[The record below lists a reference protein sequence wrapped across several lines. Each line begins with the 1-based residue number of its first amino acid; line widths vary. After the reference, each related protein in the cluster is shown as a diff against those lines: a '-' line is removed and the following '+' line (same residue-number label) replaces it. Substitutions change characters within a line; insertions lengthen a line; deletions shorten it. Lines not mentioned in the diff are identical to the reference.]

1 MSKACT
7 KGGRSAEAPMSS
19 IESLIFLLGAAAL
32 LAQLARILKVPYP
45 VFLVLGG
52 LLIGLAPGL
61 PTVAISPEI
70 VFLVFL
76 PPLLNYAAFFSSPR
90 DLRRHLR
97 PLLALAIGLVLF
109 TTAAIALIAHTLI
122 GLPWAAAFV
131 LGAILAPT
139 DPVAAEAIFRRLGV
153 PGRVSTIVGGESL
166 VNDGTGLVAFRL
178 AVAAVVT
185 GTFSVWEAG
194 LDFLLVG
201 GGGIVLGLILA
212 WLVLP
217 LWKRVSDPSIFI
229 ALSLLTPYAVYV
241 LAEEVLHA
249 SGILAVVSYG
259 LYRGWRDPSLFPNA
273 STRIQNISFWN
284 MLVFLLESLLFVL
297 VGQQLPA
304 ILGSLSEYSVAQV
317 LIYAALVYA
326 ALLGTRF
333 LWFFTTPYLHPVFDR
348 LLRNRYLRAPWQERL
363 VMVWSGMRGAVSL
376 AAALSVPLVTDT
388 GEAFPARDLILLLT
402 FSAILLTLVLQG
414 LTLGPLIGW
423 LRLEGDEEADKLTE
437 LKARLEGAH
446 AALERLEQL
455 RKAELVSPSAEERMR
470 EYNEERIQRYESGLQ
485 EGGSTQEYTESSAA
499 WRNWRRELLA
509 AEREAI
515 VSLRDRGEISPEVM
529 RRIQRDLDLE
539 ESRIGG

>member
-1 MSKACT
+1 
-7 KGGRSAEAPMSS
+7 
-19 IESLIFLLGAAAL
+19 
-32 LAQLARILKVPYP
+32 
-45 VFLVLGG
+45 
-52 LLIGLAPGL
+52 
-61 PTVAISPEI
+61 
-70 VFLVFL
+70 
-76 PPLLNYAAFFSSPR
+76 
-90 DLRRHLR
+90 
-97 PLLALAIGLVLF
+97 
-109 TTAAIALIAHTLI
+109 
-122 GLPWAAAFV
+122 
-131 LGAILAPT
+131 
-139 DPVAAEAIFRRLGV
+139 
-153 PGRVSTIVGGESL
+153 
-166 VNDGTGLVAFRL
+166 
-178 AVAAVVT
+178 
-185 GTFSVWEAG
+185 
-194 LDFLLVG
+194 
-201 GGGIVLGLILA
+201 LGLIFA
-212 WLVLP
+212 RIVLP
-217 LWKRVSDPSIFI
+217 LWKRVTDPSIFI

-241 LAEEVLHA
+241 LAEEVLHV

-259 LYRGWRDPSLFPNA
+259 LYRGWTDPSLFPNA

-304 ILGSLSEYSVAQV
+304 ILEGLSEYAVTQV

-326 ALLGTRF
+326 ALLGARF

-348 LLRNRYLRAPWQERL
+348 LLRNRCLGAPWQERL

-376 AAALSVPLVTDT
+376 AAALAVPLVTDA
-388 GEAFPARDLILLLT
+388 GEAFPGRELILLT
-402 FSAILLTLVLQG
+402 FSAILATLVLQG

-423 LRLEGDEEADKLTE
+423 LRLEGDEEADKLVE

-455 RKAELVSPSAEERMR
+455 RKDEVVSPSAEERIR

-515 VSLRDRGEISPEVM
+515 VALRDRGEISPEIM

>member
-1 MSKACT
+1 
-7 KGGRSAEAPMSS
+7 MSS

-76 PPLLNYAAFFSSPR
+76 PPLLNYAAFFSSPQ

-153 PGRVSTIVGGESL
+153 PERVSTIVGGESL
-166 VNDGTGLVAFRL
+166 VNDGTGLVAYRL

-185 GTFSVWEAG
+185 GAFSLWEAG

-212 WLVLP
+212 WVLLP
-217 LWKRVSDPSIFI
+217 LWKRVTDTSIFI
-229 ALSLLTPYAVYV
+229 ALSVLTPYAVYV
-241 LAEEVLHA
+241 LAEEVVHV

-259 LYRGWRDPSLFPNA
+259 LYRGWKDPSLFPNA

-297 VGQQLPA
+297 VGQQLPNT
-304 ILGSLSEYSVAQV
+304 IEGLSEYSVAQV

-326 ALLGTRF
+326 TLVGARF
-333 LWFFTTPYLHPVFDR
+333 FWFFTTPYLHPVFDR

-376 AAALSVPLVTDT
+376 AAALAVPLVTDT
-388 GEAFPARDLILLLT
+388 GDAFPGRDLILLLT
-402 FSAILLTLVLQG
+402 FSAILATLVFQG

-423 LRLEGDEEADKLTE
+423 LRLEGDEEAETLAE
-437 LKARLEGAH
+437 LKARREGAY

-455 RKAELVSPSAEERMR
+455 GKEELVSPSALERMV
-470 EYNEERIQRYESGLQ
+470 EYNEERIQRYEAGIQ
-485 EGGSTQEYTESSAA
+485 AGGPTQEYTESSSA
-499 WRNWRRELLA
+499 WRNWRRELIA

>member
-1 MSKACT
+1 MS
-7 KGGRSAEAPMSS
+7 P

-153 PGRVSTIVGGESL
+153 PERVSTIVGGESL
-166 VNDGTGLVAFRL
+166 INDGTGLVAYRL

-212 WLVLP
+212 WLILP

-229 ALSLLTPYAVYV
+229 ALSLLTPYAVYII
-241 LAEEVLHA
+241 AEEVLHA

-273 STRIQNISFWN
+273 STRLQNISFWN

-348 LLRNRYLRAPWQERL
+348 LLRNRYLGAPWQERL
-363 VMVWSGMRGAVSL
+363 VMVWSGMRGGVSL
-376 AAALSVPLVTDT
+376 AAALAVPLVTDT
-388 GEAFPARDLILLLT
+388 GESFPARDLILLLT
-402 FSAILLTLVLQG
+402 FSVILATLVLQG
-414 LTLGPLIGW
+414 PSLGGLIRS
-423 LRLEGDEEADKLTE
+423 LRLRGDEEADALVE
-437 LKARLEGAH
+437 LKGRLKAAQ
-446 AALERLEQL
+446 AALDRLEQL
-455 RKAELVSPSAEERMR
+455 YNDEQVPLDAQERMR
-470 EYNEERIQRYESGLQ
+470 EHYEERIQRYEAGLQ
-485 EGGSTQEYTESSAA
+485 AGGTSEEYAESSAA
-499 WRNWRRELLA
+499 WRDWRRELLT

-515 VSLRDRGEISPEVM
+515 VSMRDRGQLPPEVM

-539 ESRIGG
+539 EARIGG

>member
-1 MSKACT
+1 M
-7 KGGRSAEAPMSS
+7 GQ

-32 LAQLARILKVPYP
+32 LAQLARVLGVPYP

-52 LLIGLAPGL
+52 LLIGFVPGL
-61 PTVAISPEI
+61 PTVEISPEI
-70 VFLVFL
+70 IFLVFL
-76 PPLLNYAAFFSSPR
+76 PPLLSYAAFFSSPR
-90 DLRRHLR
+90 DLRRHLGS
-97 PLLALAIGLVLF
+97 LLALAIGLVLF
-109 TTAAIALIAHTLI
+109 TTVAIALIAHALI

-166 VNDGTGLVAFRL
+166 VNDGTGLVAYRL

-185 GTFSVWEAG
+185 GAFSLWEAG

-201 GGGIVLGLILA
+201 GGGIILGLILA
-212 WLVLP
+212 RIVLP
-217 LWKRVSDPSIFI
+217 WWKRVREPPIFI

-241 LAEEVLHA
+241 LAEEVLHV

-259 LYRGWRDPSLFPNA
+259 LYRGWRDPSLFPDA

-284 MLVFLLESLLFVL
+284 LLVFLLESLLFVL

-304 ILGSLSEYSVAQV
+304 ILEGLSEYSVAQV

-326 ALLGTRF
+326 TLVGARF
-333 LWFFTTPYLHPVFDR
+333 FWFFTTPYLHPVFDR

-376 AAALSVPLVTDT
+376 AAALAVPLITDT
-388 GEAFPARDLILLLT
+388 GDAFPGRDLILFLT
-402 FSAILLTLVLQG
+402 FSAILATLVLQG

-423 LRLEGDEEADKLTE
+423 LRLEGDEEAETLAE

-455 RKAELVSPSAEERMR
+455 RKEELVTPSAEERMR
-470 EYNEERIQRYESGLQ
+470 EYNEERIRRYESGLQ
-485 EGGSTQEYTESSAA
+485 QGGTTQEYTESSST

-515 VSLRDRGEISPEVM
+515 ISLRDRGEISPEVM
-529 RRIQRDLDLE
+529 RRVQRDLDLE

>member
-1 MSKACT
+1 MD
-7 KGGRSAEAPMSS
+7 P

-52 LLIGLAPGL
+52 LLIGFVPGL
-61 PTVAISPEI
+61 PTVEISPEI

-76 PPLLNYAAFFSSPR
+76 PPLLNYAAFFSSPQ

-109 TTAAIALIAHTLI
+109 TTVIIALIAHTLI

-139 DPVAAEAIFRRLGV
+139 DPVAAEAIFRRMGV

-166 VNDGTGLVAFRL
+166 VNDGTGLVAYRL
-178 AVAAVVT
+178 AVTAVVT

-201 GGGIVLGLILA
+201 GGGIILGLVLA
-212 WLVLP
+212 RIVLP
-217 LWKRVSDPSIFI
+217 LWKRVTDPSIFI

-241 LAEEVLHA
+241 LAEEVLHV

-304 ILGSLSEYSVAQV
+304 ILEGLSEYSVMQV

-326 ALLGTRF
+326 ALVGARF
-333 LWFFTTPYLHPVFDR
+333 LWFFTTPHLHPVLGRF
-348 LLRNRYLRAPWQERL
+348 LRNRYLGAPWQERL

-376 AAALSVPLVTDT
+376 AAALAVPLVTNT
-388 GEAFPARDLILLLT
+388 GEAFPGRDLILLLT
-402 FSAILLTLVLQG
+402 FSAILATLVLQG

-423 LRLEGDEEADKLTE
+423 LRLEGDEEADKLME

-455 RKAELVSPSAEERMR
+455 RKDELVSPSAEERMR

-499 WRNWRRELLA
+499 WRNWRRELLT

>member
-1 MSKACT
+1 MSQ
-7 KGGRSAEAPMSS
+7 

-32 LAQLARILKVPYP
+32 LAQLARLLRVPYP
-45 VFLVLGG
+45 VFLILGG
-52 LLIGLAPGL
+52 LLIGFVPGL
-61 PTVAISPEI
+61 PTVEISPEVI
-70 VFLVFL
+70 FLVFL
-76 PPLLNYAAFFSSPR
+76 PPLLNYAAFFSSPQ

-109 TTAAIALIAHTLI
+109 TTVAIALIAHTLI

-166 VNDGTGLVAFRL
+166 VNDGTGLVVYRL
-178 AVAAVVT
+178 AVTAVVT
-185 GTFSVWEAG
+185 GAFSAWEAG

-201 GGGIVLGLILA
+201 GGGIILGLIFG
-212 WLVLP
+212 WIVLP
-217 LWKRVSDPSIFI
+217 LWKRLSDPSIFI

-241 LAEEVLHA
+241 LAEEVLHV

-259 LYRGWRDPSLFPNA
+259 LYRGWKDPILFPNA

-297 VGQQLPA
+297 IGQQLPA
-304 ILGSLSEYSVAQV
+304 ILQGLSEYSVAQV
-317 LIYAALVYA
+317 LIYATFVYA
-326 ALLGTRF
+326 ALVGTRF
-333 LWFFTTPYLHPVFDR
+333 FWFFTTPYLHPVFDR
-348 LLRNRYLRAPWQERL
+348 LLRNRYLGAPWQESL

-376 AAALSVPLVTDT
+376 AAALAMPLVTGT
-388 GEAFPARDLILLLT
+388 GEAFPGRDLILFLT
-402 FSAILLTLVLQG
+402 FSAILATLVLQG

-423 LRLEGDEEADKLTE
+423 LRLEGDEEADTLTE
-437 LKARLEGAH
+437 LKARLKGAH
-446 AALERLEQL
+446 AALERVEQL
-455 RKAELVSPSAEERMR
+455 REDEGGSPSALESMREHYEERT
-470 EYNEERIQRYESGLQ
+470 QRYENGLQ
-485 EGGSTQEYTESSAA
+485 AGGATQEYTESSST
-499 WRNWRRELLA
+499 WRNWRRELIV

-515 VSLRDRGEISPEVM
+515 ISLRNRGEISPEIM